1 MNTSEINGRDRQ
13 IIAEAMRD
21 WENAFCS
28 ETPESILALY
38 ADDACLWG
46 TLSPVQRTDRESV
59 RDYFDQAFIYQ
70 NRKVVFNDV
79 YIRCYGDTAVSSGSY
94 TFSFLKEGETLTI
107 PSRFSFAYVRHDGRW
122 LIVEH
127 HSSLMPEGL

>member
-1 MNTSEINGRDRQ
+1 MNTPDIKNRDQ
-13 IIAEAMRD
+13 KMIAEAMRD
-21 WENAFCS
+21 WENAFTLQ
-28 ETPESILALY
+28 TPDSILALY

-59 RDYFDQAFIYQ
+59 RDYFDQAFTYQ
-70 NRKVVFNDV
+70 DRKVVFHDFH
-79 YIRCYGDTAVSSGSY
+79 IRCYGDTAVSSGSY
-94 TFSFLKEGETLTI
+94 TFSFLREGTMLTI

-127 HSSLMPEGL
+127 HSSLIPEGP